1 MPTASAESP
10 LQSAAVAHCLTDN
23 LDSTWKSSF
32 ITLRWRLPQSGL
44 SPTFWQPAHQQSAS
58 RPPVTASARDRPR
71 LIVPA
76 LSLSL
81 LAVLPAGNHQPH
93 YITRWARDSRS
104 RLPSDC
110 LQTRLWRRIFSLEI
124 GQRPANRSALPRL
137 HSHGLALLTRCF
149 AEFSRPPPSVPA
161 VSSSFAASGPARSL
175 SRLSLLA
182 CLFSPGGLALSKT
195 LSLLLSLLR
204 TPCKRSE
211 SSHRLALLA
220 LLPGHSHLLLPHHSH
235 PPL

>member
-76 LSLSL
+76 LSLSACCAASRKPPASL
-81 LAVLPAGNHQPH
+81 HHALGTGQPITTALRLSPDKALAQNL
-93 YITRWARDSRS
+93 
-104 RLPSDC
+104 
-110 LQTRLWRRIFSLEI
+110 FI
-124 GQRPANRSALPRL
+124 GDRPATCQSKCPAAPPFARAGS
-137 HSHGLALLTRCF
+137 SDALLR
-149 AEFSRPPPSVPA
+149 
-161 VSSSFAASGPARSL
+161 
-175 SRLSLLA
+175 
-182 CLFSPGGLALSKT
+182 
-195 LSLLLSLLR
+195 
-204 TPCKRSE
+204 
-211 SSHRLALLA
+211 
-220 LLPGHSHLLLPHHSH
+220 
-235 PPL
+235 